1 MTRTNSD
8 TRTIARVIWE
18 NAQFFVLALT
28 IAGQMFVGVA
38 FFIGQGLW
46 AVANIISVIRDFVL
60 RRPVADIVKDS
71 AMTAITIAL
80 ITLRLLGLY

>member
-8 TRTIARVIWE
+8 TRTTARVIWE

-60 RRPVADIVKDS
+60 HRPIADIVKDS

>member
-1 MTRTNSD
+1 MKRTDSD
-8 TRTIARVIWE
+8 TRTISRVIWE

-46 AVANIISVIRDFVL
+46 AVANIISVIRDFIL

>member
-1 MTRTNSD
+1 MSRYESESRTLS
-8 TRTIARVIWE
+8 RAIWE
-18 NAQFFVLALT
+18 NIQFFVLALT

-46 AVANIISVIRDFVL
+46 AVANIISIIRDFVL
-60 RRPVADIVKDS
+60 HRPVADIVKDS
-71 AMTAITIAL
+71 VMTAITIAL

>member
-1 MTRTNSD
+1 MKRTNSD
-8 TRTIARVIWE
+8 TRTISRVIWE